1 MFVITITD
9 TITGRTATA
18 VTASHVIDAIFT
30 GAEVGLDGADEDT
43 TGFPP
48 ETLDE
53 ADAIASKFQK
63 FATS

>member
-9 TITGRTATA
+9 TITGRTAA
-18 VTASHVIDAIFT
+18 VVTTSPVVDAVFT
-30 GAEVGLDGADEDT
+30 GAEVGLDGADEHS
-43 TGFPP
+43 TGFPS
-48 ETLDE
+48 EILDE

>member
-9 TITGRTATA
+9 TNTGNTATA
-18 VTASHVIDAIFT
+18 VTTAFVANAVFT

-43 TGFPP
+43 TGFTP
-48 ETLDE
+48 EILKE
-53 ADAIASKFQK
+53 ADAIVSTFQK